1 MFLVDDDDDDEND
14 DDDDLKAE
22 SWGATAGRSG
32 SRAAAA
38 EAAAPLWELSWE
50 QLLWEQL
57 LWEELSWELSWEA
70 GVLWEQ
76 GVTKGE

>member
-1 MFLVDDDDDDEND
+1 MNDDDD

-38 EAAAPLWELSWE
+38 EAATPLWEPTTGSRELWKG
-50 QLLWEQL
+50 LWEL
-57 LWEELSWELSWEA
+57 GWVEGGL
-70 GVLWEQ
+70 
-76 GVTKGE
+76 T